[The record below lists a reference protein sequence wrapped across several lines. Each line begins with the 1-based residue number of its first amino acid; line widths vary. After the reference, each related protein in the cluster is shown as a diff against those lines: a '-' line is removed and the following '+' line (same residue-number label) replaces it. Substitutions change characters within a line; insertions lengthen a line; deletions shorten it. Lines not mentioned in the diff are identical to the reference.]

1 MMRSFG
7 ALLLLLCITVAS
19 AEIVR
24 DPELS
29 RRNGPEFRCRVGQ
42 LLAGTPDSVR
52 LFVVVAVPF
61 DNLQFIRGDSGFQAA
76 FEVVS
81 SVYSD
86 TGGLVAER
94 ISNRTAVT
102 RDYSETNLAT
112 RAVTHVDDYRI
123 VPGDY
128 RVRVV
133 LTERESS
140 GRSLYETEVSAAAP
154 DPLLRLSD
162 IFWVEESRS
171 DEGLGALRVVGG
183 FFTDEESALVRFQA
197 ASTEPESLGIV
208 WHILGESELDSLGGR
223 AFRIEASS
231 QPKLHEFQVDLLE
244 LGAGDYI
251 LHVVAEGHERR
262 VVRELPFTL
271 LLRGMPRSVV
281 RLDLAIRQVR
291 YIASGEEMRR
301 LRDAPPR
308 HREAAFRDFWQR
320 RDPTPGTVRNEL
332 MEEYYY
338 RVEYTNQNFGTNR
351 AGWETDRGRIY
362 IRYGEP
368 SDIERYPFEINS
380 KPYEVWYYDHL
391 NRRFVFVDYTGFGD
405 YELVG
410 PEWRQ

>member
-1 MMRSFG
+1 MQRGIGVLLVLFCVTI
-7 ALLLLLCITVAS
+7 ALGEMA
-19 AEIVR
+19 R
-24 DPELS
+24 PGRLS
-29 RRNGPEFRCRVGQ
+29 REQGPEFLCRVGQ
-42 LLAGTPDSVR
+42 FLADTPDSVR
-52 LFVVVAVPF
+52 LLVVVAVPF

-86 TGGLVAER
+86 TGALISER

-112 RAVTHVDDYRI
+112 RAVTHVDNYRV

-133 LTERESS
+133 LTEKESS
-140 GRSLYETEVSAAAP
+140 GQSLFETEVSAAAL
-154 DPLLRLSD
+154 DPLLQLSD
-162 IFWVEESRS
+162 IFWVEESQS
-171 DEGLGALRVVGG
+171 DEGLGALRIAGG
-183 FFTDEESALVRFQA
+183 FFTDEESALVRFQV
-197 ASTEPESLGIV
+197 ASAEPESLGIV
-208 WHILGESELDSLGGR
+208 WQILGGSEVDSLGGR
-223 AFRIEASS
+223 SFRIAAGP
-231 QPKLHEFQVDLLE
+231 QPEFCELRVDLLE

-251 LHVVAEGHERR
+251 LHVAAEDTHHR
-262 VVRELPFTL
+262 VVRELPFSL
-271 LLRGMPRSVV
+271 VLRGLPRSVV
-281 RLDLAIRQVR
+281 QLDLAIRQVR
-291 YIASGEEMRR
+291 YIATNEEMRR

-308 HREAAFRDFWQR
+308 HREAVFRDFWQR

-338 RVEYTNQNFGTNR
+338 RVEYSNRNFGTNR

-362 IRYGEP
+362 IRYGQP

-410 PEWRQ
+410 SEWGQ